1 MTKSRLY
8 FIFNYD
14 KLLFWCTI
22 MGLTHRLSVIKISS
36 ILKYREAPIYM
47 NDCSCICVIG
57 QCMNYI
63 MPLDPVFIYVFAYI

>member
-1 MTKSRLY
+1 
-8 FIFNYD
+8 
-14 KLLFWCTI
+14 
-22 MGLTHRLSVIKISS
+22 MGLMHRLLAIKISS
-36 ILKYREAPIYM
+36 ILKYREAPTYM